1 MRYNLE
7 FRELTFYG
15 LTRKISGQTILSSQ
29 QDLDF
34 GPNFPKNGDIPVVKN
49 SVTRPITPAVQRL
62 ITCQIPAYNLY
73 YIFQYSYL
81 ILIEESFCLDT
92 VCSAELLKSR
102 LFWAT
107 GTMSTTEPNKNT
119 LCRVLLI

>member
-15 LTRKISGQTILSSQ
+15 LTRPQSIRKLKQISGQTILSSQ

-73 YIFQYSYL
+73 YTFQYSYL

-102 LFWAT
+102 LF
-107 GTMSTTEPNKNT
+107 
-119 LCRVLLI
+119 